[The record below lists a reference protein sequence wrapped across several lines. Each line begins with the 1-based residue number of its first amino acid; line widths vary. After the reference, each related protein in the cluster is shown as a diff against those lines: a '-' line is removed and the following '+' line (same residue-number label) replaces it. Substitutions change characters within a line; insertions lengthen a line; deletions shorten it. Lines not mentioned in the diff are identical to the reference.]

1 MPKTSK
7 FFIFC
12 MIFVVNTASAQLI
25 SPKYSVDKLFKPL
38 AKVGSSHSFA
48 PVYPH
53 NVVPANFSLK
63 NLSFFC
69 RQEKRWENLTGV
81 PFKFR
86 LGSVQYVDWLE
97 QKPNNW
103 LKP

>member
-1 MPKTSK
+1 MPKNCK
-7 FFIFC
+7 ILIFC
-12 MIFVVNTASAQLI
+12 MIFVVKGIAAQQI
-25 SPKYSVDKLFKPL
+25 SPKYSTDKRFEQLPTKSIFG
-38 AKVGSSHSFA
+38 AYA

-53 NVVPANFSLK
+53 SVISPNFYVK

-69 RQEKRWENLTGV
+69 RQELRLEALTKI

-97 QKPNNW
+97 KKPNSW
-103 LKP
+103 ILP